1 MTKTKYEFSSEAWVD
16 CAHEILIEAASDTD
30 LSGIEVTFSEVF
42 TDAPKH
48 LDPDDQKA
56 IEAVDHLSKTVAS
69 ALMDMLDE
77 NRNGRI
83 EFNEFKAHHE
93 DILKALENMLRS
105 AKGAI
110 AEG

>member
-1 MTKTKYEFSSEAWVD
+1 MPSSF
-16 CAHEILIEAASDTD
+16 CA
-30 LSGIEVTFSEVF
+30 
-42 TDAPKH
+42 KH

-93 DILKALENMLRS
+93 DILKALESMLES
-105 AKGAI
+105 AKRAI
-110 AEG
+110 AEGCDMQRFSSAAF